1 MNSLQTMAVR
11 ATTLQGDWTF
21 GNGIAGYIQGNAA
34 IAQQI
39 QTSVLQILGECFW
52 DAGAGIAWFQ
62 WLQSFD
68 PNGLALAISSVILN
82 IQNVTGINSINV
94 TLGANRIFSASWSVS
109 TVFTKE
115 VTGVTT
121 FSVGV

>member
-1 MNSLQTMAVR
+1 MNLLQTMAVR
-11 ATTLQGDWTF
+11 AITPAGDWTF

-39 QTSVLQILGECFW
+39 QTSILQILGECFW

-82 IQNVTGINSINV
+82 VQNVTGINSISVN
-94 TLGANRIFSASWSVS
+94 LGSNRVFTASWNVS
-109 TVFTKE
+109 TVFTQTL
-115 VTGVTT
+115 TGVTT